1 VCALRRE
8 TLGSIQSPAPAPR
21 AFTRRGAQARIAW
34 RKAPRDAV
42 DVNCK
47 RDGGEHAWS
56 FLRISR
62 VFNISSNKRGCPSCI
77 GCEQSAAKH
86 DGQPKKASTD
96 AGLSDVGISY
106 DQFSRWQ
113 KLAAVPE
120 EIFEREGQ
128 GKTQSC
134 RRLVNSDQSEL
145 LPKADIGS
153 AGGHVGFV
161 PSAGIGGRR
170 RMRC

>member
-1 VCALRRE
+1 
-8 TLGSIQSPAPAPR
+8 
-21 AFTRRGAQARIAW
+21 
-34 RKAPRDAV
+34 V

-62 VFNISSNKRGCPSCI
+62 VFNISSTKRGCPSCI
-77 GCEQSAAKH
+77 GCEQSAAKR
-86 DGQPKKASTD
+86 DGRPKKASTD

-120 EIFEREGQ
+120 EIFERQ
-128 GKTQSC
+128 MQDKTHVPTMAGLI
-134 RRLVNSDQSEL
+134 RAAAEPWYPGDQR
-145 LPKADIGS
+145 D
-153 AGGHVGFV
+153 
-161 PSAGIGGRR
+161 RN
-170 RMRC
+170 